1 MSRMSSLVIDLME
14 AVETGASFETI
25 ARQFDV
31 PVRWVMEAAELM
43 DTWQISIAP
52 SDPGEMDGDAASA
65 LASVGWGT
73 DEDYGGGDAF

>member
-43 DTWQISIAP
+43 DNPQD

>member
-31 PVRWVMEAAELM
+31 PVRWVMEAASMM
-43 DTWQISIAP
+43 DNPQDP
-52 SDPGEMDGDAASA
+52 DPGEMDGDAASA

>member
-31 PVRWVMEAAELM
+31 PVRWVMEAAAM
-43 DTWQISIAP
+43 MY
-52 SDPGEMDGDAASA
+52 DPQDPNGDAASA

>member
-31 PVRWVMEAAELM
+31 PVRWVLEAAKML
-43 DTWQISIAP
+43 DDSLDA
-52 SDPGEMDGDAASA
+52 DPGEMDGDAASA

>member
-43 DTWQISIAP
+43 DNPQDP
-52 SDPGEMDGDAASA
+52 DPGEMDGDAASA